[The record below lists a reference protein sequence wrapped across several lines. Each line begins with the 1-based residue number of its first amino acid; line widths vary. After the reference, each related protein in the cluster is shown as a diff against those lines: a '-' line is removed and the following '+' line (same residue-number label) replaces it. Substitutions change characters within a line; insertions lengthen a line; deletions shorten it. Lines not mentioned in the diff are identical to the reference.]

1 MPSSTGSRRVS
12 RCPTSGASMGS
23 PEDQHP
29 DEQCLVRRSEI
40 SLQNTSMHLGTQG
53 LLWLR
58 RIARERDDID
68 KLLPSRLALCTRLR
82 SARVCGTGAGTSPRC
97 AWLRHTAPEAR
108 RLSGDRWPTG
118 RHPARTNAMNS
129 WKSLMLFAS
138 CCWSTSLPLEVSSK
152 PAAVAQ
158 LMIMSQEVET
168 EKESAVVG
176 ALVLVESSSE
186 TSSCATFDAVQFR
199 VSSGFCS
206 GFCPRFSSRSSL
218 RVQI

>member
-1 MPSSTGSRRVS
+1 
-12 RCPTSGASMGS
+12 
-23 PEDQHP
+23 
-29 DEQCLVRRSEI
+29 
-40 SLQNTSMHLGTQG
+40 MHLGTQG

-68 KLLPSRLALCTRLR
+68 KLLPSRLVLCTKLR
-82 SARVCGTGAGTSPRC
+82 SARVCGTGAGTSPQC

-108 RLSGDRWPTG
+108 RLSDDRLPTGPG

-129 WKSLMLFAS
+129 WRSLMLFAS
-138 CCWSTSLPLEVSSK
+138 CCWSTSLALEVTSK

-176 ALVLVESSSE
+176 ALVLVDTPPGKGASHPHRKLRRARPS
-186 TSSCATFDAVQFR
+186 T
-199 VSSGFCS
+199 
-206 GFCPRFSSRSSL
+206 RFSSGS
-218 RVQI
+218 VQGFVQGFVPGSVQGPV